1 MLKLINCESKRLYV
15 HNTIIPRWTHFSI
28 LKNAVVTWRRGFPNY
43 NKSFFSKMNL
53 RAWRA
58 FLYNLALTTHDA
70 TKCVNPSISK
80 MIHKGFYSCQLF
92 CSKMHELFHLH
103 RIWISEDFP
112 TASEDFR
119 RLPKIAQDF
128 QQLPKIADDV
138 ERFSMTSKQLLFTEK
153 LNFYLI
159 GFKQLH
165 LLY

>member
-28 LKNAVVTWRRGFPNY
+28 LKNAVVTWRGFPIY
-43 NKSFFSKMNL
+43 SKSFFSKMNL

-58 FLYNLALTTHDA
+58 FLYHLALTTHDA
-70 TKCVNPSISK
+70 TKCVNSSISK

-92 CSKMHELFHLH
+92 CGKMQEIFHL
-103 RIWISEDFP
+103 RRTWISEDFP
-112 TASEDFR
+112 MASKDFR

-128 QQLPKIADDV
+128 QRFPKIADDV

-153 LNFYLI
+153 LNFYLTR
-159 GFKQLH
+159 FKQLH